1 MIVRAHH
8 LILLNSYLKE
18 IHLKK
23 YLKDQ
28 SIALTCFKAYDVRSE
43 LGMNFDAAIAY
54 RIGRAVAQHFHATNI
69 VVGFDARET
78 SPELASATMRGICD
92 AGSIVIS
99 IGLAGTEEMYWAV
112 TEFNACAGIEITA
125 SHNPINYNGLKIVK
139 SGSQPLD
146 DQEDF
151 QAIKTL
157 AENQTWVENLSKGI
171 VQDISKEARKK
182 YVQRVLSFLNHSNLK
197 PLRIVVN
204 SGNGAAGPTFDA
216 IADELSRIGSPL
228 ESIRVQHEPDH
239 TFPNGIPNPL
249 LPENHA
255 ATGDVVKHE
264 RADFGV
270 AFDGDFDRCFFFDAS
285 GEFVPGEYVV
295 GLLASIFLDKEAGA
309 KIVHD
314 PRVVWNTQDIV
325 SKKSGVSVQSKTGHA
340 FIKQTMWAHEAVYG
354 GEMSAH
360 HYFRD
365 FAYCD
370 SGMIPWLLM
379 TELISRSGKSLGE
392 LVVDRF
398 RKFPS
403 SGEQNFTV
411 SDPDKVIATILA
423 KYSDTAALDDMDGVS
438 LSFPDWRFNLRKSN
452 TEPLIRLNVEARG
465 EQAGL
470 EQKINDLKKLIE
482 SC

>member
-1 MIVRAHH
+1 MKHTEE
-8 LILLNSYLKE
+8 NPTT
-18 IHLKK
+18 
-23 YLKDQ
+23 
-28 SIALTCFKAYDVRSE
+28 LTCFKAYDVRGE
-43 LGMNFDAAIAY
+43 LGVNFDAAIAY
-54 RIGRAVAQHFHATNI
+54 RIGRATAQNFQATNI
-69 VVGFDARET
+69 VIGFDARET
-78 SPELASATMRGICD
+78 SPELAAAVMRGICD
-92 AGSIVIS
+92 AGSNVMS

-139 SGSQPLD
+139 SGSQPLND
-146 DQEDF
+146 KDDF
-151 QAIKTL
+151 QVIKLL
-157 AENQTWVENLSKGI
+157 AENQTWVENLSKGS
-171 VQDISKEARKK
+171 VKDIPKEARKK
-182 YVQRVLSFLNHSNLK
+182 YVKRALSFLNHSNLK
-197 PLRIVVN
+197 PLKIVVN

-216 IADELSRIGSPL
+216 IADELARLDATL
-228 ESIRVQHEPDH
+228 EFIRVHHETDH
-239 TFPNGIPNPL
+239 TFPHGIPNPL

-255 ATGDVVKHE
+255 ATGDVVRRE
-264 RADFGV
+264 GADFGV

-325 SKKSGVSVQSKTGHA
+325 SDKSGVAVQSKTGHA
-340 FIKQTMWAHEAVYG
+340 FIKQTMRAHEAVYG

-379 TELISRSGKSLGE
+379 AELLSTSGMSLGE
-392 LVVDRF
+392 LVADRF

-411 SDPDKVIATILA
+411 SDPDKVIAAILA
-423 KYSDTAALDDMDGVS
+423 KYGDAAALDNMDGVS

-452 TEPLIRLNVEARG
+452 TEPLIRLNVEAHG
-465 EQAGL
+465 EQAGF
-470 EQKINDLKKLIE
+470 EQKINDLEKLIK

>member
-1 MIVRAHH
+1 M
-8 LILLNSYLKE
+8 NSVKQQT
-18 IHLKK
+18 I
-23 YLKDQ
+23 
-28 SIALTCFKAYDVRSE
+28 LTCFKAYDIRGE
-43 LGMNFDAAIAY
+43 LGVNFDATIAY
-54 RIGRAVAQHFHATNI
+54 CIGRAVAQNFQAENI
-69 VVGFDARET
+69 VVGYDARET
-78 SPELASATMRGICD
+78 SSELAAAVMRGICD
-92 AGSIVIS
+92 AGANVMSID
-99 IGLAGTEEMYWAV
+99 LAGTEEMYWAV

-146 DQEDF
+146 DKDDF

-157 AENQTWVENLSKGI
+157 AENQTWAENLPKGSI
-171 VQDISKEARKK
+171 KDLSMEARKK
-182 YVQRVLSFLNHSNLK
+182 YVQRVLSFLNYSNLK
-197 PLRIVVN
+197 SLRIVVN

-216 IADELSRIGSPL
+216 ITNELSRMGAPL
-228 ESIRVQHEPDH
+228 EFIRVHHDPDH

-255 ATGDVVKHE
+255 ATGDVVKRE
-264 RADFGV
+264 GADFGV

-295 GLLASIFLDKEAGA
+295 GLLASIFLEKEAGA

-314 PRVVWNTQDIV
+314 PRVIWNTQDIV
-325 SKKSGVSVQSKTGHA
+325 SEKSGVAVQSKTGHA
-340 FIKQTMWAHEAVYG
+340 FIKQTMRAHEAVYG

-379 TELISRSGKSLGE
+379 AELISTSGKSLGD
-392 LVVDRF
+392 LVADRF

-423 KYSDTAALDDMDGVS
+423 KYGDTAELDDMDGVS

-470 EQKINDLKKLIE
+470 EQKINDLKKLIK

>member
-1 MIVRAHH
+1 
-8 LILLNSYLKE
+8 LKE
-18 IHLKK
+18 IQLMKHLKT
-23 YLKDQ
+23 Q
-28 SIALTCFKAYDVRSE
+28 PTALTCFKAYDVRGE
-43 LGMNFDAAIAY
+43 LGVNFDTSIGY
-54 RIGRAVAQHFHATNI
+54 RIGRAVAQHFQAKNI
-69 VVGFDARET
+69 VIGFDARET
-78 SPELASATMRGICD
+78 SPELATATTRGISD
-92 AGSIVIS
+92 AGSNVMS

-157 AENQTWVENLSKGI
+157 AENQTWVEHTSKGP
-171 VQDISKEARKK
+171 VQDISREARKK

-197 PLRIVVN
+197 PLKIVVN

-216 IADELSRIGSPL
+216 IADELARMDAPL
-228 ESIRVQHEPDH
+228 EFIRVHHEPDH

-255 ATGDVVKHE
+255 ATGDVARRE
-264 RADFGV
+264 GADFGV

-295 GLLASIFLDKEAGA
+295 GLLASIFLGKEAGA

-314 PRVVWNTQDIV
+314 PRVIWNTQDIV
-325 SKKSGVSVQSKTGHA
+325 SEKSGVAVQSKTGHA
-340 FIKQTMWAHEAVYG
+340 FIKQTMRAHEAIYG

-370 SGMIPWLLM
+370 SGVIPWLLM
-379 TELISRSGKSLGE
+379 AELISTSGKSLSD
-392 LVVDRF
+392 LVADRF
-398 RKFPS
+398 KKFPS

-411 SDPDKVIATILA
+411 ADPNRVIAAILA
-423 KYSDTAALDDMDGVS
+423 KYGDTAALDDMDGVS

-470 EQKINDLKKLIE
+470 EQKIDDLKKLIE

>member
-1 MIVRAHH
+1 MG
-8 LILLNSYLKE
+8 LI
-18 IHLKK
+18 KK
-23 YLKDQ
+23 Q
-28 SIALTCFKAYDVRSE
+28 QIILTCFKAYDVRGE
-43 LGMNFDAAIAY
+43 LNVNFDAKIAY
-54 RIGRAVAQHFHATNI
+54 RIGRAVAQHFQASNI
-69 VVGFDARET
+69 VIGFDARET
-78 SPELASATMRGICD
+78 SPELAAATMNGICD
-92 AGSIVIS
+92 AGSNVMS
-99 IGLAGTEEMYWAV
+99 IGMAGTEEMYWAV
-112 TEFNACAGIEITA
+112 TVFGACAGIEITA

-146 DQEDF
+146 DKDDF
-151 QAIKTL
+151 QAIKLL
-157 AENQTWVENLSKGI
+157 AENQTWVDNLSKGSI
-171 VQDISKEARKK
+171 QDISTNARKK
-182 YVQRVLSFLNHSNLK
+182 YVRHTLSFLNQSNLK
-197 PLRIVVN
+197 PLKIVVN

-216 IADELSRIGSPL
+216 IADKLAHFGSPL
-228 ESIRVQHEPDH
+228 KFIRVHHQPNY

-249 LPENHA
+249 LTKNHA
-255 ATGDVVKHE
+255 ATGDIVRRE
-264 RADFGV
+264 GADFGV
-270 AFDGDFDRCFFFDAS
+270 AFDGDFDRCFFFDTY

-295 GLLASIFLDKEAGA
+295 GLLASIFLEKEAGT

-325 SKKSGVSVQSKTGHA
+325 SQKSGVAVQSKTGHA
-340 FIKQTMWAHEAVYG
+340 FIKQTMRAHEAVYG

-379 TELISRSGKSLGE
+379 AELISTSGKSLDA
-392 LVVDRF
+392 LVADRS

-411 SDPDKVIATILA
+411 ADPDRVIATIRA
-423 KYSDTAALDDMDGVS
+423 KYENTAELNDMDGLS
-438 LSFPDWRFNLRKSN
+438 LSFSDWRFNLRKSN

-470 EQKINDLKKLIE
+470 RQKINDLKKLIE